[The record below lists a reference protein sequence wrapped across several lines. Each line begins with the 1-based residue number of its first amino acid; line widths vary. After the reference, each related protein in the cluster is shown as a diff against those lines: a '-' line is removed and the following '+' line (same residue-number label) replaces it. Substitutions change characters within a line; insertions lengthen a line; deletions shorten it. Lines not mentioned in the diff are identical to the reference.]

1 MATWRTIFAKN
12 KVMEQTRDIFFM
24 VAAKF
29 IITNKTASVTALQ
42 KHLEIDCDRAARI
55 ISELEE
61 AGLIGQQEGKTPR
74 KVLFDNLL
82 SFVRSLPR
90 QDEEIREHEWIK
102 HLDFFCPAQIYYY
115 FHDAEGR
122 RWCIYLRWRHS
133 DPWTAELVRCD
144 DSWHFIT
151 DGEWINLLEEAEHVP
166 GTVTDY
172 YREDEYEPLM
182 EEALREVRT
191 MFKDQEI

>member
-1 MATWRTIFAKN
+1 
-12 KVMEQTRDIFFM
+12 MEQSRDIFFM

-29 IITNKTASVTALQ
+29 IITNKTASITALQ
-42 KHLEIDCDRAARI
+42 KDLKIDCNRTAKI

-61 AGLIGQQEGKTPR
+61 AGLIGPQEGKEPR
-74 KVLFDNLL
+74 KVLFDNML
-82 SFVRSLPR
+82 SFVKSLPR
-90 QDEEIREHEWIK
+90 REEEIREHEWIL

-115 FHDAEGR
+115 FHDVEGR

-144 DSWHFIT
+144 DSWEFIT
-151 DGEWINLLEEAEHVP
+151 EEGWVNLLEEAVHVP
-166 GTVTDY
+166 GTVTGY

-182 EEALREVRT
+182 EEALRKAT
-191 MFKDQEI
+191 AMFKDQGI

>member
-1 MATWRTIFAKN
+1 
-12 KVMEQTRDIFFM
+12 MEQSRDIFFM

-29 IITNKTASVTALQ
+29 VITNKTASITALQ
-42 KHLEIDCDRAARI
+42 RDLGIEYNRAARI

-61 AGLIGQQEGKTPR
+61 AGLIGPQEGKKPR
-74 KVLFDNLL
+74 KVRFDNML

-90 QDEEIREHEWIK
+90 HEEEIREHEWIK

-122 RWCIYLRWRHS
+122 SWCIYLRWRHS
-133 DPWTAELVRCD
+133 DPWTAELVPCD
-144 DSWHFIT
+144 DAWEFINE
-151 DGEWINLLEEAEHVP
+151 DRWVNLLEEAEHVL
-166 GTVTDY
+166 GTVTGY

-182 EEALREVRT
+182 EAALRKVRA
-191 MFKDQEI
+191 MFKDQGI

>member
-1 MATWRTIFAKN
+1 MAMRQTIFAKN
-12 KVMEQTRDIFFM
+12 KSMEQTRDIFFM

-29 IITNKTASVTALQ
+29 IITNKTASITALQ
-42 KHLEIDCDRAARI
+42 KHLEIDCNRAERI

-61 AGLIGQQEGKTPR
+61 AGLIGLQEGKEPR
-74 KVLFDNLL
+74 KVLFDNML
-82 SFVRSLPR
+82 SFVKSLPR
-90 QDEEIREHEWIK
+90 REEEIREHEWIL

-115 FHDAEGR
+115 FHDVEGR

-144 DSWHFIT
+144 DSWEFIT
-151 DGEWINLLEEAEHVP
+151 EEGWVNLLEEAVHVP
-166 GTVTDY
+166 GTVTGY

-182 EEALREVRT
+182 EEALRKAT
-191 MFKDQEI
+191 AMFKDQGI